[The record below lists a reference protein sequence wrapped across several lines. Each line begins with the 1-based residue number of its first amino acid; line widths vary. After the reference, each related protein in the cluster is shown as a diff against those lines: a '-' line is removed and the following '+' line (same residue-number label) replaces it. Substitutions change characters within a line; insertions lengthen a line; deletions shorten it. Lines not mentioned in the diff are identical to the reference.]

1 MKKILNQQKQY
12 IQGPVMI
19 IALKNNQRINIQDY
33 PQLEELGKWVVPND
47 QTNLRL
53 ITNWAQPK
61 VIERF
66 SQITGLKTADF
77 DAGVVSGI
85 NGIWSEDK

>member
-1 MKKILNQQKQY
+1 MKKILDQQKQY

-77 DAGVVSGI
+77 DARVVS
-85 NGIWSEDK
+85 GIWSEDK